1 MKKTPQEPLI
11 HRDMIVADI
20 VGMFPEAADIITS
33 YGLHCVGCHVNA
45 YETIGQGLLGH
56 GYPEE
61 HLQSLLDE
69 LNGFLAEKDESEKVL
84 PKEAE
89 KMKVTVS
96 KLALKKIQEIGK
108 EEKRLALILRVEV
121 KKVGDGLKH
130 GINFIEE
137 EEIQPT
143 EKVFSFLK
151 GKVRIVASKKN
162 YKITDGLEVDY
173 VEEKDRAGFKMKNPH
188 ASV

>member
-1 MKKTPQEPLI
+1 
-11 HRDMIVADI
+11 MIVADI

-69 LNGFLAEKDESEKVL
+69 LNAFLSESTEDEKPL
-84 PKEAE
+84 AKEAE
-89 KMKVTVS
+89 KMKVTAS
-96 KLALKKIQEIGK
+96 TFALKKIQEIAK
-108 EEKRLALILRVEV
+108 QEKRSVIILRVEV
-121 KKVGDGLKH
+121 KRAGDALKH
-130 GINFIEE
+130 GINFIDEQ
-137 EEIQPT
+137 EIKPT
-143 EKVFSFLK
+143 EKIFSFLK
-151 GKVRIVASKKN
+151 GKVRIVADKKN
-162 YKITDGLEVDY
+162 YKITDGLEVGY

-188 ASV
+188 ASA